1 MKEVI
6 ETKVI
11 VDTYEQSKITYG
23 YCKAS
28 NGHVVVVS
36 SVKDQENL
44 ISIACLGGYITV
56 KGEDL
61 ARAIQKCLM

>member
-6 ETKVI
+6 ETNVI
-11 VDTYEQSKITYG
+11 VDTYEQTIGAYG
-23 YCKAS
+23 YRKVS
-28 NGHVVVVS
+28 KDYVVVS
-36 SVKDQENL
+36 SAKDDKNL

-56 KGEDL
+56 KGEEL